1 MKAILFCELPYS
13 YEILFPLYKVG
24 LKRDYK
30 QLWFIPE
37 TVKSQL
43 KLDPNLE
50 LTSNMKDLD
59 DFQSDAILVPTN
71 SIPHYLRGVKVQIF
85 HGLAGEKKGHFR
97 IRHYFDLYLTQGPYF
112 TRHFQKFAKKHKNFH
127 VVETGWSKLD
137 LYYQKQLSFQQRK
150 NEILTN
156 NRVNTIVL
164 YAPTFS
170 PSLASAKD
178 LLPELISLAKSESI
192 YLFVKFHDKMAPKL
206 IHEYK
211 QNFDGFEN
219 VEILNQKDIIQVL
232 NISDYLIS
240 DTSSVV
246 YEFVLLNKP
255 ALTYKSRSE
264 NINWLDIK
272 DPGQLIPA
280 FKSLAANDEYILKR
294 EKIIA
299 EYHPYTDGKSSER
312 MWDAVE
318 KYISEWGVPEKRKLS
333 FYRRQKVY
341 SLHGKLS

>member
-13 YEILFPLYKVG
+13 YEILYPLYKAG
-24 LKRDYK
+24 LKRAYK

-37 TVKSQL
+37 AVKSQL
-43 KLDPNLE
+43 KLDPDLE
-50 LTSNMKDLD
+50 ISSSIKDLD

-112 TRHFQKFAKKHKNFH
+112 TRQFQAFAKRHKDFQ

-137 LYYQKQLSFQQRK
+137 LYYQERLSFKQREM
-150 NEILTN
+150 EIRTN
-156 NRVNTIVL
+156 NNIRFIVL

-170 PSLASAKD
+170 PSLTSAKD
-178 LLPELISLAKSESI
+178 LLPELISLVKNESV
-192 YLFVKFHDKMAPKL
+192 YLFVKFHDKMASKL

-211 QNFDGFEN
+211 KTFDGFAK
-219 VEILNQKDIIQVL
+219 VEILNQKDITRIL
-232 NISDYLIS
+232 SLSDYLIS

-246 YEFVLLNKP
+246 YEFILLDKP
-255 ALTYKSRSE
+255 ALSYKSKSK
-264 NINWLDIK
+264 NINWVDIQ
-272 DPGQLIPA
+272 DSRQLIPA
-280 FKSLAANDEYILKR
+280 FKNMVANDEYALKR
-294 EKIIA
+294 KKIIA
-299 EYHPYTDGKSSER
+299 EYHPYADGKSSER
-312 MWDAVE
+312 MWDTIE
-318 KYISEWGVPEKRKLS
+318 KYILDRGVPEKRKLS
-333 FYRRQKVY
+333 FYRRQHIY